1 MGFPA
6 SRLTVSET
14 GGHPALEDGLDQRF
28 RRVLVHDLVVAS
40 LVERVVETENL
51 ILQIFGEIHL
61 GLRLVHH
68 HLVFAG
74 HADHVHLLP
83 RYLLLVQGA
92 LSHAHGYLMILDHVR
107 LAKRPELDAVLV
119 LPADGGENGAGE
131 RDIFQRY
138 ETECKKKK
146 KKKKKAENNNNNNK
160 KKGERGWEGTLTL
173 S

>member
-138 ETECKKKK
+138 ETECKRKKK
-146 KKKKKAENNNNNNK
+146 RKKRRRIIIIIIRKKARE
-160 KKGERGWEGTLTL
+160 GGRGP
-173 S
+173 

>member
-119 LPADGGENGAGE
+119 LPADGGKNGAGE

-138 ETECKKKK
+138 ETECKRKKK
-146 KKKKKAENNNNNNK
+146 RKKRRRIIIIIIRKKARE
-160 KKGERGWEGTLTL
+160 GGRGP
-173 S
+173 